1 MTIEDPCTDGQRY
14 TLGRDGLIVIKAD
27 GNKFFTGSCVVT
39 LRAEDSH
46 YQCSKL
52 CFTVDSFKLQVCDLR
67 LAFYD
72 TGVWNYGAA
81 PASWVRYGSKKLWL
95 LVEKLHRV
103 VIARL
108 YITAT
113 YGTIINVQ
121 WWEMTISGSGSIP
134 ISFSLEKWQNMEM
147 AFSYLLL
154 LFGIKCPFR

>member
-1 MTIEDPCTDGQRY
+1 MELNHPSKFLIFLCFNWDIQNLFTKVTIEDPCTDGQRY

-81 PASWVRYGSKKLWL
+81 PASWVSCGSNELCF
-95 LVEKLHRV
+95 LV
-103 VIARL
+103 
-108 YITAT
+108 
-113 YGTIINVQ
+113 
-121 WWEMTISGSGSIP
+121 
-134 ISFSLEKWQNMEM
+134 
-147 AFSYLLL
+147 
-154 LFGIKCPFR
+154 